1 MNKSVFFTD
10 SLKVQE
16 ENVVVNGLKELEDD
30 KWCGCGWKKYFK
42 KQTNTRR

>member
-10 SLKVQE
+10 SFKVQD

-30 KWCGCGWKKYFK
+30 K
-42 KQTNTRR
+42 